1 MAPTSAVALTQGE
14 RAALGS
20 LLTELGDVFGTRL
33 QSLVAYETSGT
44 NLDRALHTLALV
56 ERLTFED
63 LARCLPL
70 VDGWNRRALHVPL
83 LLTPAEF
90 RRTLDVFPLEYG
102 EIIAKHVIIAGADP
116 FAGAHVADADRRRAC
131 EQQAK
136 SHLIHLREGFLENGR
151 NPRNVEWLIARS
163 VPAFRRLLANITRLN
178 GIDTSSDED
187 LAAAAERTIGIPGSL
202 VSEVFAFPTAG
213 TVADHTALLTRYI
226 SATERIWAYVDE
238 WRQTLR
244 PSGPRGG
251 CSSPCCCAP
260 RSGRNPTSRF

>member
-202 VSEVFAFPTAG
+202 VSEVFAVPTAG

-238 WRQTLR
+238 WRQT
-244 PSGPRGG
+244 
-251 CSSPCCCAP
+251 
-260 RSGRNPTSRF
+260 